1 MKVFT
6 NIFFVV
12 LLLSLIVLQA
22 SANSG
27 DGRKCYAQ
35 GCFEVKGKW
44 EAMLDEIKQSE
55 DPVWLMNICQIF
67 PLIVEV

>member
-6 NIFFVV
+6 TIFSVI

-44 EAMLDEIKQSE
+44 KAMLDEINRAKIQY
-55 DPVWLMNICQIF
+55 D
-67 PLIVEV
+67 